1 MKHKQK
7 MKNKKGFVALLIL
20 LVVLIAMGSF
30 FYVHQ
35 GSHQKTNSGSS
46 KTSQSTVAKDL
57 PKGVKSSDWDLVLVN
72 KWHSLS
78 SEMNFEKATVSGATV
93 DARIK
98 QAVLDF
104 QNGARAAGY
113 QTNLI
118 SGYRSVQYQ
127 KEVFENVKKNNL
139 AQGMTDAEAQKA
151 TAAVVQNPGSSEH
164 HTGLAI
170 DIAGSDAFA
179 KYPNLEANMDQFAS
193 QQWLIKHAADYGF
206 VLRYPKEKS
215 QIKQTGIDYES
226 WHFRYV
232 GVKNAKYMVKHN
244 LTLEAYVKELQQA
257 GR

>member
-1 MKHKQK
+1 MKR
-7 MKNKKGFVALLIL
+7 KKRLLTILSLALVCAIVLGGFLF
-20 LVVLIAMGSF
+20 MRTG
-30 FYVHQ
+30 HQ
-35 GSHQKTNSGSS
+35 Q
-46 KTSQSTVAKDL
+46 QSTSSTNDSAKTKTLTDL
-57 PKGVKSSDWDLVLVN
+57 PKGVKSTDWDLVLVN
-72 KWHSLS
+72 KWHPLS
-78 SEMNFEKATVSGATV
+78 SEMNFEKATVGGITV
-93 DARIK
+93 NARIK

-118 SGYRSVQYQ
+118 SGYRSIQYQ
-127 KEVFENVKKNNL
+127 KEVFENVKRNNI
-139 AQGMTDAEAQKA
+139 AQGMTDAEAEKA

-164 HTGLAI
+164 HTGLAV
-170 DIAGSDAFA
+170 DMAGSDAFE

-232 GVKNAKYMVKHN
+232 GVENAKYMVKHH
-244 LTLEAYVKELQQA
+244 LTLEAYVKALKEA

>member
-1 MKHKQK
+1 MSKKRNWLIGLVAIVIIVFGASLFYFK
-7 MKNKKGFVALLIL
+7 EANKSQSTG
-20 LVVLIAMGSF
+20 
-30 FYVHQ
+30 
-35 GSHQKTNSGSS
+35 QKTSSSS
-46 KTSQSTVAKDL
+46 KTKLTNL
-57 PKGVKSSDWDLVLVN
+57 PKGVKSTDWDLVLVN
-72 KWHSLS
+72 KWHPLS

-98 QAVLDF
+98 QAVLDM

-113 QTNLI
+113 LTNLI
-118 SGYRSVQYQ
+118 SGYRSIQYQ
-127 KEVFENVKKNNL
+127 QEVFANVKKNNL
-139 AQGMTDAEAQKA
+139 AQGMTDEQAQKA
-151 TAAVVQNPGSSEH
+151 TAAVVQEPGSSEH

-170 DIAGSDAFA
+170 DIAGSDAFE

-193 QQWLIKHAADYGF
+193 QQWLINHAADYGF

-232 GVKNAKYMVKHN
+232 GVANANYMKAHN
-244 LTLEAYVKELQQA
+244 LTLEAYVKALKAA

>member
-1 MKHKQK
+1 MT
-7 MKNKKGFVALLIL
+7 KKKVLVGLLV
-20 LVVLIAMGSF
+20 LVVLTAVGLGAFNFSN
-30 FYVHQ
+30 Q
-35 GSHQKTNSGSS
+35 GHKSSQQNSSQKSSEQKLTN
-46 KTSQSTVAKDL
+46 L
-57 PKGVKSSDWDLVLVN
+57 PKGAKSTDWDLVLVN
-72 KWHSLS
+72 KWHPLS
-78 SEMNFEKATVSGATV
+78 SEMNFDKATVSGATV

-118 SGYRSVQYQ
+118 SGYRSIQYQ
-127 KEVFENVKKNNL
+127 KEVFANVKKNNI
-139 AQGMTDAEAQKA
+139 AEGMSDEEAEKA
-151 TAAVVQNPGSSEH
+151 TAAVVQSPGSSEH

-170 DIAGSDAFA
+170 DIAGSDAFE

-193 QQWLIKHAADYGF
+193 QKWLIDHAADYGF

-232 GVKNAKYMVKHN
+232 GVKNAKYMKAHN
-244 LTLEAYVKELQQA
+244 LTLEAYVKGLQAA